1 MLSSLSRAQLTVDIA
16 LTIGESQ
23 FMLSEVIIATDQ
35 CTGNWLTLAQDINKK
50 VSLFAQQCFLL
61 HA

>member
-1 MLSSLSRAQLTVDIA
+1 MSSSRLPMLSSLSRAQLTVDIA

-35 CTGNWLTLAQDINKK
+35 CTGN
-50 VSLFAQQCFLL
+50 
-61 HA
+61 